1 MYLYLSF
8 LRRFPA
14 AAGALAFSF
23 GCLTAAAQPGAPVA
37 PAQAVDLEALTTTEL
52 AARQAAGVDTVLVP
66 IGGTEQSG
74 PHMALGKHNVRVHHL
89 ADEIA
94 RAWGRAVVAPVLA
107 YVPEGTVTPP
117 QGHMRFTG
125 TISIPTPVF
134 EGVLEGAARS
144 FHQHGFRHVVFLG
157 DHGGYQHCLEAVA
170 KRLNKDWKGGSGGP
184 AVLALTGYYR
194 AAEDFDGMLKAQ
206 GFSSAEIGLHA
217 GLADTALMM
226 AVDPSL
232 VRVDRLRGAGV
243 DQGADG
249 VRGQPARATA
259 ALGQPGIRHIIAT
272 SVAALRA
279 QLPPVSS
286 PPSP

>member
-1 MYLYLSF
+1 MHLFLTF

-14 AAGALAFSF
+14 ALGALAFSF
-23 GCLTAAAQPGAPVA
+23 GGLTAAAQPGTSGAPGQ
-37 PAQAVDLEALTTTEL
+37 PVDLEALTTTEL

-66 IGGTEQSG
+66 VGGTEQSG
-74 PHMALGKHNVRVHHL
+74 PHMALGKHNVRVHFL
-89 ADEIA
+89 AGEIA

-134 EGVLEGAARS
+134 EGVLEGTARS

-157 DHGGYQHCLEAVA
+157 DHGGYQHSLEAVA
-170 KRLNKDWKGGSGGP
+170 SRLNKEWKGGAGGP
-184 AVLALTGYYR
+184 AVIALTDYYR
-194 AAEDFDGMLKAQ
+194 AAEDFDGALKAQ
-206 GFSSAEIGLHA
+206 GFSTAEIGLHA
-217 GLADTALMM
+217 GLADTALTM

-232 VRVDRLRGAGV
+232 VRVDRLRSAGL
-243 DQGADG
+243 DHGADG
-249 VRGQPARATA
+249 VRGQPARATS
-259 ALGQPGIRHIIAT
+259 ALGQPGIRHIIDT

-279 QLPPVSS
+279 QLPT
-286 PPSP
+286 PSH

>member
-1 MYLYLSF
+1 MHLYLSF

-14 AAGALAFSF
+14 SVGALAFSF
-23 GCLTAAAQPGAPVA
+23 GCLTAS
-37 PAQAVDLEALTTTEL
+37 AQAVEAVPPGKSVYLEALTTTEL
-52 AARQAAGVDTVLVP
+52 AAQQAAGVDTVLVP

-74 PHMALGKHNVRVHHL
+74 PHMALGKHNVRVHAL
-89 ADEIA
+89 AGEIA
-94 RAWGRAVVAPVLA
+94 RTWGRAVVAPVLA
-107 YVPEGTVTPP
+107 YVPEGTVSPP

-144 FHQHGFRHVVFLG
+144 FRQHGFRHVVFLG
-157 DHGGYQHCLEAVA
+157 DHGGYQHSLETVA
-170 KRLNKDWKGGSGGP
+170 KRLNKEWKGGTDGP
-184 AVLALTGYYR
+184 AVIALTDYYR

-206 GFSSAEIGLHA
+206 GFSTAEIGLHA

-226 AVDPSL
+226 AVDSSL
-232 VRVDRLRGAGV
+232 VRVDRLRGVGV

-279 QLPPVSS
+279 LL
-286 PPSP
+286 PSPSH

>member
-1 MYLYLSF
+1 MHLFLTF

-14 AAGALAFSF
+14 ALGALAFSF
-23 GCLTAAAQPGAPVA
+23 GGLTAAAQPGTSGAPGQ
-37 PAQAVDLEALTTTEL
+37 PVDLEALTTTEL

-66 IGGTEQSG
+66 VGGTEQSG
-74 PHMALGKHNVRVHHL
+74 PHMALGKHNVRVHFL
-89 ADEIA
+89 AGEIA

-134 EGVLEGAARS
+134 EGVLEGTARS

-157 DHGGYQHCLEAVA
+157 DHGGYQHSLEAVA
-170 KRLNKDWKGGSGGP
+170 NRLNKEWKGGSGGP

-194 AAEDFDGMLKAQ
+194 AAGDFDGMLKAQ
-206 GFSSAEIGLHA
+206 GFSTAEIGLHA

-232 VRVDRLRGAGV
+232 VRADRLRGAGL

-259 ALGQPGIRHIIAT
+259 ALGQPGIRHIIDT

-279 QLPPVSS
+279 QLPPVS
-286 PPSP
+286 PPSR

>member
-1 MYLYLSF
+1 
-8 LRRFPA
+8 
-14 AAGALAFSF
+14 
-23 GCLTAAAQPGAPVA
+23 
-37 PAQAVDLEALTTTEL
+37 
-52 AARQAAGVDTVLVP
+52 VDTVLVP
-66 IGGTEQSG
+66 VGGTEQSG
-74 PHMALGKHNVRVHHL
+74 PHMALGKHNVRVHFL
-89 ADEIA
+89 AGEIA

-134 EGVLEGAARS
+134 EGVLEGTARS

-157 DHGGYQHCLEAVA
+157 DHGGYQHSLEAVA
-170 KRLNKDWKGGSGGP
+170 NRLNKEWKGGSGGP

-206 GFSSAEIGLHA
+206 GFSTAEIGLHA

-232 VRVDRLRGAGV
+232 VRVDRCAAPASTMGRMACAASRRAPRLRWV
-243 DQGADG
+243 S
-249 VRGQPARATA
+249 PAS
-259 ALGQPGIRHIIAT
+259 AT
-272 SVAALRA
+272 SSTLRWRRCA
-279 QLPPVSS
+279 RSCRRLLIDRLVDRFPPRTLS
-286 PPSP
+286 